1 MTRTGRWQDLL
12 EQIVLTD
19 ARAAIPPVL
28 DRLEAHG
35 RAAGFAEEALL
46 DLRLVAEE
54 ILTNIAK
61 YAFLTADE
69 AAVELRF
76 SVAGAT
82 ARLEF
87 RDAGRAFDPL
97 AEPPPDLEAPIENRA
112 VGGLG
117 LPLVRALV
125 DEARYRREGASN
137 VLELVRHGCLS

>member
-19 ARAAIPPVL
+19 PRATIPPVL

-61 YAFLTADE
+61 YAFPTPDE

-76 SVAGAT
+76 SVAGAS
-82 ARLEF
+82 AHLEF
-87 RDAGRAFDPL
+87 RDAGQAFDPL
-97 AEPPPDLEAPIENRA
+97 AEPPPDLEAPIEKRGD
-112 VGGLG
+112 GGLG

-125 DEARYRREGASN
+125 DEARYRREGATN
-137 VLELVRHGCLS
+137 VLVLVRHGCLP